1 MAKDSD
7 QLAGAFERDRAGG
20 VLSGLFAEENDLD
33 RRSLWRIGSWGVGAV
48 ATVTL
53 AVMANQTSL
62 GWRREQV
69 AAADLARQAQ
79 QIQSVARESQVETRR
94 LASAI
99 DTLNGDRDRLYS
111 RVTGLEQGL
120 DSVTGAIARQNTMG
134 PPVPIPAANAKT
146 LAANPATTPGTAP
159 APGPSATAPS
169 PTATST
175 TASLTPVADLQLAP
189 KAQAAPA
196 VAPVATTAAILPPEK
211 PRPAETP
218 KKDTVVPEP
227 AVAMG
232 PPPPPPPAQAAP
244 NPPAAVPS
252 TATPLVAAK
261 SMMAPPDP
269 AASKL
274 IEPARFANGALPAP
288 AAAPPALD
296 AAASDV
302 AKEWVKEA
310 TKQPTKAEDS
320 STSAAVESAAP
331 EAAVQRT
338 VFAVDLG
345 GANSV
350 GGLRALWRGLLK
362 SNTELSDL
370 RPIIMVKESHTGL
383 GMQLRLAAGPLKD
396 AAAAAKICAALT
408 ESERSC
414 ETTVFDGQR
423 LAMTADEVQG
433 SPGSQPAIK
442 AAPAPKGGYYRRGT
456 SHHSK
461 QENTPAPAK
470 PETSTFSSLFGV
482 GKH

>member
-1 MAKDSD
+1 MARDSD
-7 QLAGAFERDRAGG
+7 QLAGAFEKDRAGG

-33 RRSLWRIGSWGVGAV
+33 RRSLWRIGSWGAGAV
-48 ATVTL
+48 AAVTL

-111 RVTGLEQGL
+111 RVTTIEQGL
-120 DSVTGAIARQNTMG
+120 DSVTGAIGRQSSAG
-134 PPVPIPAANAKT
+134 PALPMPAAVART
-146 LAANPATTPGTAP
+146 AVTPPAT
-159 APGPSATAPS
+159 GPSATAPS
-169 PTATST
+169 PTAPSIVASST
-175 TASLTPVADLQLAP
+175 PAADPQVLP
-189 KAQAAPA
+189 KAQGSTPAIAA
-196 VAPVATTAAILPPEK
+196 VATMAAMLPPEK
-211 PRPAETP
+211 PRP
-218 KKDTVVPEP
+218 PEP
-227 AVAMG
+227 TKPEQAATIG
-232 PPPPPPPAQAAP
+232 PPPPQAHAAP
-244 NPPAAVPS
+244 NPPISAPL

-274 IEPARFANGALPAP
+274 IEPAKVANVAPP
-288 AAAPPALD
+288 AAAPSVSPPAPE
-296 AAASDV
+296 AAASDP
-302 AKEWVKEA
+302 AREA
-310 TKQPTKAEDS
+310 TKEAVNEEDA
-320 STSAAVESAAP
+320 STSAAVEWAAP

-338 VFAVDLG
+338 DFAVDLG

-362 SNTELSDL
+362 SNAELSDL
-370 RPIIMVKESHTGL
+370 RPIIMIKESHTGL

-408 ESERSC
+408 ESERPC

-423 LAMTADEVQG
+423 LAMKTDDAQG
-433 SPGSQPAIK
+433 SAQGSSQASQGGQPAIK
-442 AAPAPKGGYYRRGT
+442 PTPAGKGGYYRRGA
-456 SHHSK
+456 SRHSK
-461 QENTPAPAK
+461 QDSAPESSK
-470 PETSTFSSLFGV
+470 QESSTFSSLFGLS
-482 GKH
+482 KR

>member
-20 VLSGLFAEENDLD
+20 VLSGLFAEENEFD

-48 ATVTL
+48 AAVML

-79 QIQSVARESQVETRR
+79 QIQSVAKESQVETRR

-111 RVTGLEQGL
+111 RVTVLEQGL
-120 DSVTGAIARQNTMG
+120 DSVTGAIARQSSVG
-134 PPVPIPAANAKT
+134 PPAPMPAANAKT

-175 TASLTPVADLQLAP
+175 TASLPPAADLQAAP

-196 VAPVATTAAILPPEK
+196 VAPVATTAAIVPPEK
-211 PRPAETP
+211 PRPVETP
-218 KKDTVVPEP
+218 KKDAAVPEP
-227 AVAMG
+227 AAAIG
-232 PPPPPPPAQAAP
+232 PPPPQALAAP
-244 NPPAAVPS
+244 SPLAAVPS

-274 IEPARFANGALPAP
+274 IEPAKIASGSPS
-288 AAAPPALD
+288 AAAPASPPAPD
-296 AAASDV
+296 AAASDA
-302 AKEWVKEA
+302 AKE
-310 TKQPTKAEDS
+310 EDS
-320 STSAAVESAAP
+320 SKSAAEPAAP

-338 VFAVDLG
+338 DFAVDLG

-350 GGLRALWRGLLK
+350 GALRALWRGLLK
-362 SNTELSDL
+362 SNAELSDL

-396 AAAAAKICAALT
+396 AATAAKICAALT
-408 ESERSC
+408 ESDRSC

-423 LAMTADEVQG
+423 LAMKADEAQG
-433 SPGSQPAIK
+433 PVASHGSQEVPAIK
-442 AAPAPKGGYYRRGT
+442 SMPAAKRGYYKRGT
-456 SHHSK
+456 SHQSK
-461 QENTPAPAK
+461 QENAPASSK
-470 PETSTFSSLFGV
+470 QESSTFSSLFGI